1 MAKLIIGMIV
11 CTVVVII
18 VLAGVDSFTGGF
30 VNNSNSSEYVD
41 DVNTLEVSVLGE
53 VNKTGTYLLPLDST
67 LADLL
72 DAAGKVTGNADP
84 KAYDT
89 SVILED
95 KDSFYIAPLFDQ
107 NDVCATEPIRK
118 VCTTPLVRANF
129 LTSSALSATAL
140 AKRLSITGTR
150 MGLTP
155 NLKTFTTSLE
165 SVRRPL
171 KNAKTSSPYGN
182 RRALPIIISAF
193 LLFARGSGCLSSPE
207 PFFNRSRA
215 VGPFSLLFCL

>member
-30 VNNSNSSEYVD
+30 VNNSNNSEYVD
-41 DVNTLEVSVLGE
+41 DENTLEVSVLGE

-84 KAYDT
+84 KAFDT

-118 VCTTPLVRANF
+118 VCINTA
-129 LTSSALSATAL
+129 SKSELSD
-140 AKRLSITGTR
+140 
-150 MGLTP
+150 
-155 NLKTFTTSLE
+155 
-165 SVRRPL
+165 VV
-171 KNAKTSSPYGN
+171 
-182 RRALPIIISAF
+182 SAF
-193 LLFARGSGCLSSPE
+193 SDSVSQAIVDYRNTNGAYTKLEDLYDVPGI
-207 PFFNRSRA
+207 
-215 VGPFSLLFCL
+215 GPATFEKCKNFVTLRE